1 MSTYRKLH
9 GRAIQAVTTDPSE
22 SVAEGQ
28 VWYNTTSDTFKSVV
42 STSAWS
48 SGSSLTTGRNRAMGA
63 GTNTA
68 AVTAGGYAGS
78 PTSSNLT
85 EEYNGSGWAAAN
97 NMATGSRGGGS
108 AGTQTAAITA
118 GGLTAPYPSGGT
130 NLVSQTYDGTNWTN
144 TPAPNRINTGRANIF
159 IGTAGV
165 QTSALLVGGE
175 APAIPGVSNAVESYN
190 GTSWSN
196 ETNYPSATYQGGIAG
211 ASEVVVTA
219 GGQGPGGSPGPTR
232 AESYNYDGS
241 SWTANPNLNTTRD
254 YMAGF
259 GIQTSA
265 LICGGSLPPGG
276 PANYANVEEWDGTTW
291 TEIADLSSARRLMGS
306 AGTAP
311 SGMVFGG
318 DPGTLTLTEEFNKS
332 TNTITA
338 AAWASGGNLNQG
350 RINVSMGGTQ
360 TAGIVLGGHQ
370 SPGAEPAAVETY
382 NGSAFTSGTAIGP
395 YTGDYAAY
403 AGSQTQGII
412 FGGAPYT
419 TNTAEYDGEW
429 AAGGSLSQGRSD
441 LMGAGTGET
450 SAVAMGGFSPAP
462 TARAETEE
470 YGGTSWTSGGSLS
483 TGRGQGAGFGIET
496 AALVTGG
503 EVSGGTKQSAT
514 EEYNGSSWTSGGS
527 LITATGDYIGGWGTQ
542 TDGVVVGGG
551 APGYVTTT
559 LGYDGTSFTTRPNAA
574 NPAGRTQTA
583 GADGSAGLRA
593 GGGPNTTQRDG
604 SEEFTG
610 ETSAANIT
618 DFTTS

>member
-1 MSTYRKLH
+1 MATYKEIFGQKINKLSS
-9 GRAIQAVTTDPSE
+9 DPSNALTGE
-22 SVAEGQ
+22 M
-28 VWYNTTSDTFKSVV
+28 WYNSASGTLRGLGIVE
-42 STSAWS
+42 AWS
-48 SGSSLTTGRNRAMGA
+48 SASPLSTARQQMAGA
-63 GTNTA
+63 GIQTA
-68 AVTAGGYAGS
+68 ALGFGGNAPPY
-78 PTSSNLT
+78 TNKT
-85 EEYNGSGWAAAN
+85 EEYNGTGWATGGNLNTARFGAAGFGIQTNAVAAGGYSGTDSGPGQNQTEEYNGTAWTSGN
-97 NMATGSRGGGS
+97 NMGTGRRQL
-108 AGTQTAAITA
+108 AGAGVETA
-118 GGLTAPYPSGGT
+118 GLVFGGR
-130 NLVSQTYDGTNWTN
+130 VSDPTFSNASEEYDGTNWTAGGTMN
-144 TPAPNRINTGRANIF
+144 TPAPSSTALAGCGTQTAGLRFGGSPSVTANTETYDGTSWTEVNDMNTGRGELGGN
-159 IGTAGV
+159 GN
-165 QTSALLVGGE
+165 QTSALAYGGGPPTT
-175 APAIPGVSNAVESYN
+175 AKAESWN
-190 GTSWSN
+190 GTSWT
-196 ETNYPSATYQGGIAG
+196 EGPDLATARINIAG
-211 ASEVVVTA
+211 AGASNSAAVA
-219 GGQGPGGSPGPTR
+219 
-232 AESYNYDGS
+232 
-241 SWTANPNLNTTRD
+241 
-254 YMAGF
+254 F
-259 GIQTSA
+259 G
-265 LICGGSLPPGG
+265 GG
-276 PANYANVEEWDGTTW
+276 PPA
-291 TEIADLSSARRLMGS
+291 S
-306 AGTAP
+306 TA
-311 SGMVFGG
+311 
-318 DPGTLTLTEEFNKS
+318 TEEFTSS
-332 TNTITA
+332 TNAITA
-338 AAWASGGNLNQG
+338 AAWASGGSLNQG

-450 SAVAMGGFSPAP
+450 SAVAIGGFSPAP

-496 AALVTGG
+496 AALITGG

-542 TDGVVVGGG
+542 TSGVVVGG
-551 APGYVTTT
+551 ATTDYVTTT
-559 LGYDGTSFTTRPNAA
+559 LEYDGTSFTTRPNAA

-583 GADGSAGLRA
+583 GANSAAGLRA

-610 ETSAANIT
+610 ETSTANVET
-618 DFTTS
+618 FSTS